1 MKINGIRMLA
11 AVMFTDMVGYTAM
24 MQEDEDHAKILRDR
38 HRSVLEDLSLEHQGK
53 VIQYFGDGTLT
64 IFGSAVEA
72 VLCAIDIQLELKKN
86 PSVNLRI
93 GIHSGDIVYD
103 DDGIFGDCVNVASRI
118 EASAIGGSVLIS
130 RKVYDEIINHKD
142 ISAVSLGYHEFKN
155 VKTPIEVYA
164 IKSDQLN
171 IPESSSIDT
180 LVGLKKESIAV
191 LPFINMSADTDNEY
205 FSDGI
210 TEEILNALARV
221 DKLHVTS
228 RTSSFAFKGKNVD
241 IREIGKQLS
250 VKTVL
255 EGSVRKVGNRVR
267 VTAQLIETKSGFHKW
282 SEIYERNI
290 EDIFSVQ
297 DEIARTISKN
307 LIENLAIT
315 DQRKTLVKSS
325 TRNMDAY
332 NLYLKSSHFWKKWTP
347 LDIRKSLEYLEQAI
361 QLDENFAKAYSALS
375 GCYVYLGAFGQM
387 PSKIA
392 YPKAKEYAH
401 KALQLDDSLPDSHL
415 SIAMVDFFD
424 WNWDAAYKSFIK
436 TLELNPNNPE
446 AHQYFAYYLL
456 AFGNLKKAV
465 AECERALSIDPLSIT
480 INASLAETY
489 AHCGMFEQAR
499 DQFLK
504 TLELDNNFRAALNG
518 LGWTNYFLGE
528 HDIAI
533 EKLKQSQDLL
543 GDPLKSNAALG
554 YIYAKL
560 DMKDELDK
568 CLIKLEERTK
578 KETEVSFL
586 FDYAIINMG
595 LKNYDKVFDYLNHAY
610 DEKIGGLIFI
620 RGRYWKEIHDDP
632 RFKELLIKMNLP
644 FD

>member
-1 MKINGIRMLA
+1 MQINGIRMLA

-24 MQEDEDHAKILRDR
+24 MQEDEDHAKLLRDR
-38 HRSVLEDLSLEHQGK
+38 HRNVLEDLSLEHQGK

-72 VLCAIDIQLELKKN
+72 VLCAIDIQLELKKD

-103 DDGIFGDCVNVASRI
+103 DDGIFGDSVNVASRI
-118 EASAIGGSVLIS
+118 EASAIGGSILIS
-130 RKVYDEIINHKD
+130 RKVYDEIINHKE
-142 ISAVSLGYHEFKN
+142 INAVSLGYHEFKN

-191 LPFINMSADTDNEY
+191 LPFINMSSDTDNEY

-241 IREIGKQLS
+241 IREIGKQLA

-282 SEIYERNI
+282 SEIYERDI
-290 EDIFSVQ
+290 EDIFAVQ

-325 TRNMDAY
+325 TRNMEAY

-436 TLELNPNNPE
+436 TLELNPNNAE

-456 AFGNLKKAV
+456 AFGNFKKAV
-465 AECERALSIDPLSIT
+465 AECERALSIDPLSIP

-499 DQFLK
+499 DQFSK
-504 TLELDNNFRAALNG
+504 TLELDPNFRAALNG

-528 HDIAI
+528 HNIAI

-560 DMKDELDK
+560 NMKNELDQ
-568 CLIKLEERTK
+568 CLLKLEERTK
-578 KETEVSFL
+578 KEKEISFL
-586 FDYAIINMG
+586 FDYAIISMG
-595 LKNYDKVFDYLNHAY
+595 LKNYDKVFDYLNRAY

-644 FD
+644 YD

>member
-38 HRSVLEDLSLEHQGK
+38 HRNVLEDLSLEHQGK

-72 VLCAIDIQLELKKN
+72 VLCAIDIQLELKKH

-118 EASAIGGSVLIS
+118 EASAIGGSILIS
-130 RKVYDEIINHKD
+130 RKVYDEIINHKE

-191 LPFINMSADTDNEY
+191 LPFINMSSDTDNEY

-241 IREIGKQLS
+241 IREIGKQLA

-282 SEIYERNI
+282 SEIYERDI
-290 EDIFSVQ
+290 EDIFAVQ

-325 TRNMDAY
+325 TRNMEAY

-465 AECERALSIDPLSIT
+465 AECERALSIDPLSIP

-504 TLELDNNFRAALNG
+504 TLELDHNFRAALNG

-528 HDIAI
+528 HEIAI

-560 DMKDELDK
+560 EMQDELDK
-568 CLIKLEERTK
+568 CLMKLEERTK
-578 KETEVSFL
+578 KEKDVSFL

-595 LKNYDKVFDYLNHAY
+595 LKNYDKVFDYLNRAY

-620 RGRYWKEIHDDP
+620 RGRYWKEIQDDP

-644 FD
+644 YD

>member
-1 MKINGIRMLA
+1 MQQNGIRMLA

-24 MQEDEDHAKILRDR
+24 MQEDETLANSLLNR
-38 HRSVLEDLSLEHQGK
+38 HRKVLENYTLEHQGK
-53 VIQYFGDGTLT
+53 IIQYFGDGSLT

-72 VLCAIDIQLELKKN
+72 VLCAINIQKELQKDPK
-86 PSVNLRI
+86 VNLRI

-130 RKVYDEIINHKD
+130 RKVYDELSNHKE
-142 ISAVSLGYHEFKN
+142 IKAVSLGYHEFKN
-155 VKTPIEVYA
+155 VKTPIEIYA
-164 IKSDQLN
+164 LKNDNLK
-171 IPESSSIDT
+171 IPETSSIDT

-191 LPFINMSADTDNEY
+191 LPFINMTSDKDNEY

-210 TEEILNALARV
+210 TEEILNALAKF
-221 DKLHVTS
+221 DKLLVTS
-228 RTSSFAFKGKNVD
+228 RTSSFAFKGKNID
-241 IREIGKQLS
+241 IREIGQQLA

-255 EGSVRKVGNRVR
+255 EGSVRKFGNKVR
-267 VTAQLIETKSGFHKW
+267 VTAQLIETKTGYHKW
-282 SEIYERNI
+282 SDIYERNI
-290 EDIFSVQ
+290 EDIFAVQ

-307 LIENLAIT
+307 LIDNLT
-315 DQRKTLVKSS
+315 LSDKRKTLVKSS
-325 TRNMDAY
+325 TKNMDAY

-347 LDIRKSLEYLEQAI
+347 SDVRKSLEYLEQAI

-387 PSKIA
+387 PSAAA
-392 YPKAKEYAH
+392 YPKAKEFAQ
-401 KALQLDDSLPDSHL
+401 KALQLDDSLPESHL
-415 SIAMVDFFD
+415 SIAMVEFFN

-436 TLELNPNNPE
+436 TLELNPNSAE
-446 AHQYFAYYLL
+446 AHQYFAYYML
-456 AFGNLKKAV
+456 AIGNIKKAV
-465 AECERALSIDPLSIT
+465 AESEKALEIDPLSIP
-480 INASLAETY
+480 INASLGETY
-489 AHCGMFEQAR
+489 AHCGLFDQAKA
-499 DQFLK
+499 QFLK
-504 TLELDNNFRAALNG
+504 TLELDNTFRAALNG
-518 LGWTNYFLGE
+518 LGWTHYFLGE
-528 HDIAI
+528 HDEAI
-533 EKLKQSQDLL
+533 ERLKQSQDLL

-560 DMKDELDK
+560 GMKTEFEQ
-568 CLIKLEERTK
+568 CFAKLEERTK
-578 KETEVSFL
+578 NEKDVSFL

-595 LKNYDKVFDYLNHAY
+595 LKNYDKAFEYLERAY

-632 RFKELLIKMNLP
+632 RFKELIIKMNLP